1 MMATVDSFD
10 LKSKVEVN
18 MVHTLFK
25 LPKETCDVFEM
36 ETTILEEKPG
46 TFFFTG
52 GTSYASSSPSSMV
65 VAAKI

>member
-1 MMATVDSFD
+1 MATVDSFD
-10 LKSKVEVN
+10 LKSKVEVD

-25 LPKETCDVFEM
+25 LPRETCDVFEM

-52 GTSYASSSPSSMV
+52 
-65 VAAKI
+65 AAPHRPAPHHHPW